1 MTNLEL
7 KRTEVELIRVQAAR
21 AELEFKIIER
31 EDEIERIRE
40 NIQAQLKREEELRIK
55 ISDAKKAKGN

>member
-21 AELEFKIIER
+21 AELEFKIVER
-31 EDEIERIRE
+31 EDEIARIKE
-40 NIQAQLKREEELRIK
+40 HIQAQVKREEELKLKIK
-55 ISDAKKAKGN
+55 EAKGE

>member
-7 KRTEVELIRVQAAR
+7 KRTEVELIRVAAAR

-55 ISDAKKAKGN
+55 ISDAKMAKGN

>member
-40 NIQAQLKREEELRIK
+40 NIQAQLKREEELKIK
-55 ISDAKKAKGN
+55 INDAKKAKGN